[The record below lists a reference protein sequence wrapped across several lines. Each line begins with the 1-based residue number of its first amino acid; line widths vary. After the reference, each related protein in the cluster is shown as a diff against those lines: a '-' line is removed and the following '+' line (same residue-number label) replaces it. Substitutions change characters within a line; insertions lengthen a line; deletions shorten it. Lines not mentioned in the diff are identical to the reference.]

1 MTLFVPTPGTGEDK
15 KENKFIKINKKR
27 RSRGYSFEHN
37 LVININALPD
47 WYARRLGGSSTGL
60 PDIVA
65 VNNKRSK
72 MYAIEAKSGMNVNR
86 LYIPKDEAQRCVD
99 IATMFSLYRDHH
111 VLFSFKFSNGR
122 KPIIHHFLLFDKD
135 FGLIESFQKLSC
147 SIDGKCTLVH
157 NAGNVVTF
165 KDLMEFRWDWEHK

>member
-72 MYAIEAKSGMNVNR
+72 MYARILGLLIVFRNS
-86 LYIPKDEAQRCVD
+86 
-99 IATMFSLYRDHH
+99 H
-111 VLFSFKFSNGR
+111 V
-122 KPIIHHFLLFDKD
+122 
-135 FGLIESFQKLSC
+135 
-147 SIDGKCTLVH
+147 V
-157 NAGNVVTF
+157 
-165 KDLMEFRWDWEHK
+165 